1 MATPVE
7 VQNAYAPVHA
17 VHAVVDDDHDEPRSP
32 RRTAKLAALIHTDQG
47 RCSISVLAGNS
58 YPDTA
63 ARLDLT
69 RREVELI
76 VRSIEESF
84 QLRRL
89 AASPD

>member
-1 MATPVE
+1 M
-7 VQNAYAPVHA
+7 
-17 VHAVVDDDHDEPRSP
+17 
-32 RRTAKLAALIHTDQG
+32 
-47 RCSISVLAGNS
+47 LAGNS